1 MRKIKIFIRILA
13 VLTAAMVLITL
24 CACGADSTENSE
36 INNSSETS
44 AETEA
49 DAEAT
54 AQITETEQPTE
65 SNTEYRDMSKISI
78 IVDGKTFEA
87 ELYDNDAARE
97 LASML
102 PLTIDMSELNGNEK
116 YYYLPESLPADSS
129 RPGTIHTGDLMLYGN
144 DCIVLFYKNFQTSYS
159 YTPLG
164 RIEDPAG
171 LAETLGNSGVRVTFK
186 F

>member
-1 MRKIKIFIRILA
+1 MRKIKIFIRSIA

-24 CACGADSTENSE
+24 CACSADGAENPE

-44 AETEA
+44 
-49 DAEAT
+49 AEAT

-65 SNTEYRDMSKISI
+65 SNTEYEDMSKISI

-116 YYYLPESLPADSS
+116 YYYLSESLPADSS

-171 LAETLGNSGVRVTFK
+171 LAEALGNSGVRVTLK